1 MGKPEDEFYAEFVL
15 ESNEE
20 CFEIFSAFPG
30 VFVFMDPLNTLR

>member
-1 MGKPEDEFYAEFVL
+1 MGNSGDDFYAEFVL
-15 ESNEE
+15 ESTEE